1 MRPPR
6 SLGSVRRPHG
16 QMAEY
21 GMKLADRGI
30 TLQRHLAHLYILGS
44 DRGEVHGPRQ
54 YIGTVRHDL
63 EWSICVA
70 KLMKPHV
77 VAL

>member
-30 TLQRHLAHLYILGS
+30 TLQRHLAHFYILGN
-44 DRGEVHGPRQ
+44 DRGEVHTDRANILAPSAMTLNGP
-54 YIGTVRHDL
+54 Y
-63 EWSICVA
+63 
-70 KLMKPHV
+70 
-77 VAL
+77 ALLS